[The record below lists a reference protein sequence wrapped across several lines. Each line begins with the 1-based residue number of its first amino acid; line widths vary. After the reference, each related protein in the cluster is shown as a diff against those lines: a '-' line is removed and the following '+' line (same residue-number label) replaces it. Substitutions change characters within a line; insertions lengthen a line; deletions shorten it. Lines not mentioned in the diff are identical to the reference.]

1 MNHQT
6 IWINLIEEAFQ
17 KKRGSNKAYS
27 YRAFSRDIAVS
38 QSLISKVLT
47 GKSKVTP
54 EIGLRLALGLKLPS
68 QQIVELLIH
77 TLPQ

>member
-1 MNHQT
+1 MNDQG

-27 YRAFSRDIAVS
+27 YRAFARDIAVS
-38 QSLISKVLT
+38 QSLLSKVLA
-47 GKSKVTP
+47 GKNKVTP

-68 QQIVELLIH
+68 HQIVELLIQ